1 MSKFGKATFFS
12 IFLGIIYAAVFG
24 SMETVNE
31 ISPVAY
37 FLMGVIAGYIIYYLG
52 WFLLL
57 IFGGGAV
64 IGLVK
69 DNHFNKGP
77 KGNNRYN

>member
-1 MSKFGKATFFS
+1 MSKFTKATFFS
-12 IFLGIIYAAVFG
+12 VFLGIIYAALFG

-31 ISPVAY
+31 VSPVAY
-37 FLMGVIAGYIIYYLG
+37 FLMGIIAGYIIYYLG

-57 IFGGGAV
+57 IFGGSAV
-64 IGLVK
+64 IRLVK

-77 KGNNRYN
+77 KCNNRYN